1 MKLMILISSLI
12 FNSYLYGHGGNK
24 PGPHGGKIKMPGMFH
39 TELLLNS
46 AHHFEIYLLDMN
58 GDVVQGEFTEPDG
71 GIYSIACSDDAC
83 STPSFASSYVSEF
96 SGYVPAGLFYVII
109 DGDIEADLIND
120 DLILSYDDLKP
131 LVYSKDFISI

>member
-46 AHHFEIYLLDMN
+46 AHHFEIYLLDMKFKDPITNKSEVHYSLN
-58 GDVVQGEFTEPDG
+58 G
-71 GIYSIACSDDAC
+71 SKK
-83 STPSFASSYVSEF
+83 
-96 SGYVPAGLFYVII
+96 
-109 DGDIEADLIND
+109 
-120 DLILSYDDLKP
+120 KP
-131 LVYSKDFISI
+131 LCSPRKLLFLQNKGRSEKGFRYKNLC